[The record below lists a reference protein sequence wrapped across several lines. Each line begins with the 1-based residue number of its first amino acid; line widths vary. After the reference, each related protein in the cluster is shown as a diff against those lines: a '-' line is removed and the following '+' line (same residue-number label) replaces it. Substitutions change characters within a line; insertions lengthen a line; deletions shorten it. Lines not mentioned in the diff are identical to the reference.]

1 MDFVEVM
8 GKKMDRFWRSIL
20 NSGGPPESRT
30 RHQRIMLTTTVFTA
44 RFRFVVWTVS
54 CRYDLPVQS
63 LHLPNIAV
71 WLGSGS
77 PRIAAEVSP
86 NLSSSTQRQSELA
99 LVQPICKQPWRE
111 ALGCLLLSPLL

>member
-1 MDFVEVM
+1 MLLD
-8 GKKMDRFWRSIL
+8 STPAL
-20 NSGGPPESRT
+20 NGFLKSGGPPGSRT
-30 RHQRIMLTTTVFTA
+30 PHQRIMLTTTVFTA

-86 NLSSSTQRQSELA
+86 NLSSST
-99 LVQPICKQPWRE
+99 
-111 ALGCLLLSPLL
+111 